1 MTQFVSTENRG
12 FQMTF
17 ANGWT
22 ISVQY
27 GYGNYCSNHHHPN
40 GYRFAMGQL
49 MVTCPDAEIA
59 IWDNN
64 NQYYIFNFGDGYSD
78 TVNGHCSPDEVAKWI
93 DFTCKQE
100 FVHY

>member
-1 MTQFVSTENRG
+1 MTQFASTENKG
-12 FQMTF
+12 FQITF

-27 GYGNYCSNHHHPN
+27 GYGNYCSNRNHPS
-40 GYRFAMGQL
+40 GYRFAMGQPI
-49 MVTCPDAEIA
+49 VTCPDAEIA

-64 NQYYIFNFGDGYSD
+64 NQDYEFN
-78 TVNGHCSPDEVAKWI
+78 NGRNVMDYCSPDEVAKWI

-100 FVHY
+100 SVNK